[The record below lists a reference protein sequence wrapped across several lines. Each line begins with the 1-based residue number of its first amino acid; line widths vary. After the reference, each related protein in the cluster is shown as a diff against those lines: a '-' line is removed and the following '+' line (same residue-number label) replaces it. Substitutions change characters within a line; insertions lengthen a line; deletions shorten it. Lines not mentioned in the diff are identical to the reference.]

1 MLSVGCGHVAAKKTF
16 IVLFLLLL
24 FFFKLEIS
32 QLRFAKF
39 PLNVGQ
45 LLVEV
50 YFKLVWNKIGCASV
64 HALATGETKTQ
75 LS

>member
-1 MLSVGCGHVAAKKTF
+1 M
-16 IVLFLLLL
+16 LLLKERFIFIYL
-24 FFFKLEIS
+24 FFKLEIS

-45 LLVEV
+45 LLVEL
-50 YFKLVWNKIGCASV
+50 YFKFAWNKIGYASV
-64 HALATGETKTQ
+64 HALATGETKIQ